1 MFLGSRYAEER
12 RLGRGKKD
20 AVERS
25 VTWAGESIATSGAT
39 VVIAFG
45 TLAFASFG
53 LLRSVG
59 IAVMLGISIALL
71 VALTLVPAALSL
83 FGDRIFWPRGLGLWR
98 KKKLV
103 GGSYYARAAQF
114 TAKHSK
120 LVLLLALAISL
131 PAARIA
137 LSSQTSHDLIGQ
149 IPSSLESKNRYNT
162 MSQGF
167 CAGTVTPTYTLVK
180 TPCILSS
187 ARCVI

>member
-1 MFLGSRYAEER
+1 
-12 RLGRGKKD
+12 
-20 AVERS
+20 S

-59 IAVMLGISIALL
+59 IAVMLGISTALL

-83 FGDRIFWPRGLGLWR
+83 FGDRIFWPRGLGLWSTR
-98 KKKLV
+98 KL
-103 GGSYYARAAQF
+103 GGASYYARAAHF

-131 PAARIA
+131 PAASIV
-137 LSSQTSHDLIGQ
+137 LSSH
-149 IPSSLESKNRYNT
+149 
-162 MSQGF
+162 
-167 CAGTVTPTYTLVK
+167 
-180 TPCILSS
+180 
-187 ARCVI
+187 